1 MQIGDLVRYN
11 PRFVPELPK
20 ENIGKIGI
28 IIERI
33 KLGNFQEIPSYFV
46 RWVGTNE
53 ISIWDEEFL
62 EVVCK

>member
-1 MQIGDLVRYN
+1 MQIGDLVRYK
-11 PRFVPELPK
+11 PRFAPELP
-20 ENIGKIGI
+20 EEDTLRIGI

-33 KLGNFQEIPSYFV
+33 NLGNFQEIPSYFV

-53 ISIWDEEFL
+53 TSIWDEEFL

>member
-1 MQIGDLVRYN
+1 MQIGDLVRYK
-11 PRFVPELPK
+11 PKFISELPE
-20 ENIGKIGI
+20 ENAGNVGI
-28 IIERI
+28 IVDRI
-33 KLGNFQEIPSYFV
+33 NLGNFQEIPSYFV